1 MIRFTSSV
9 VDNHQAATTGIGL
22 WLRDRLQPGDHV
34 VDIGA
39 NVGDYTSLA
48 ADLVG
53 ATGHVYAVEPGPENV
68 ASLRERFRDRPNVTV
83 MAAAAGDRS
92 GTASLFLDRRDGR
105 RHSVASDNVGKAG
118 GCVQVEQISLDDA
131 FGTLSHLAAI
141 KIDAQGAEH
150 HILRGGHNVL
160 RNLKPA
166 LALELW
172 PQGLVNLAPRLAM
185 CSTRWSSQAT
195 MSIDSLQKGNSS
207 RGDSST
213 TSSPKRVT
221 GTPSTWL
228 PCPRAEQGWRVTD
241 HPVNAS

>member
-39 NVGDYTSLA
+39 NIGDYTSLA

-92 GTASLFLDRRDGR
+92 GTAFLFLDRRDGR

-172 PQGLVNLAPRLAM
+172 PQGLVNLGATARDVLNALELAGYDVHRLSAKGKLKPRRFIDDFLAEA
-185 CSTRWSSQAT
+185 SHWN
-195 MSIDSLQKGNSS
+195 SINLAAL
-207 RGDSST
+207 
-213 TSSPKRVT
+213 
-221 GTPSTWL
+221 PSG
-228 PCPRAEQGWRVTD
+228 RSKAGG
-241 HPVNAS
+241 

>member
-118 GCVQVEQISLDDA
+118 GCIQVEQISLDDA

-172 PQGLVNLAPRLAM
+172 PQGLVNLGATARDVLNALELAGYEVHRLSAKGKLKPRRFIDDFLAEA
-185 CSTRWSSQAT
+185 SHWN
-195 MSIDSLQKGNSS
+195 SINLAAL
-207 RGDSST
+207 
-213 TSSPKRVT
+213 
-221 GTPSTWL
+221 PSG
-228 PCPRAEQGWRVTD
+228 RSKAGG
-241 HPVNAS
+241 